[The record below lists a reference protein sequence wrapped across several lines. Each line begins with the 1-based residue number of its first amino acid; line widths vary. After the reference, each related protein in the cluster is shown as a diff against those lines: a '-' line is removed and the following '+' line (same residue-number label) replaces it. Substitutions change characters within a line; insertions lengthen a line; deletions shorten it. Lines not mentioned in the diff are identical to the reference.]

1 MSKIE
6 QFLIKLLKKFFSFKE
21 APKYLKGKK

>member
-6 QFLIKLLKKFFSFKE
+6 QFLTKLLKKFFKFKE
-21 APKYLKGKK
+21 APNYLKGKK